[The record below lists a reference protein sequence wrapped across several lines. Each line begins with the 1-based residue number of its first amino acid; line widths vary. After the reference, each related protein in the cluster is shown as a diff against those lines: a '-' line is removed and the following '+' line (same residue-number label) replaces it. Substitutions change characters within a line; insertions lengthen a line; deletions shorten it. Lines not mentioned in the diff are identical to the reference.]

1 MNGYDPYNGYF
12 KIDAY
17 DAYSLYLGV
26 IDTSLFSSCRI
37 EYYYTSTDWKPFVE
51 ESMTEPAFFA
61 LSEEAVQIGCGLDGP
76 YTDSLLATAPFEISD
91 GSYHDYD
98 WNHAACVN
106 IDLSEIDATMP
117 LYLSSYTSTA
127 GSIYVYKIAFYK

>member
-1 MNGYDPYNGYF
+1 
-12 KIDAY
+12 
-17 DAYSLYLGV
+17 
-26 IDTSLFSSCRI
+26 
-37 EYYYTSTDWKPFVE
+37 
-51 ESMTEPAFFA
+51 MTEPAFFA

-106 IDLSEIDATMP
+106 IDLSEIENRLTEDEEVTSAGLNALNDKFGGLKLMKISQ
-117 LYLSSYTSTA
+117 SSYDNLQVKDNNTLYIISD
-127 GSIYVYKIAFYK
+127 